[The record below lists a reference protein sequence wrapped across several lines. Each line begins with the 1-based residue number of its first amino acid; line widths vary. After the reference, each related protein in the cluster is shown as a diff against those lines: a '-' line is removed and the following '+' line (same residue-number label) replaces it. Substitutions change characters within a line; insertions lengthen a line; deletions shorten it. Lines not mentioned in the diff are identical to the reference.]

1 MPAPPDRPSIRA
13 LDYLTPTAVLLVS
26 RAWVLREVG
35 AVADLDDGR
44 RAQLA
49 DELSAYEPE
58 RRNGLRNN
66 FIAWLIMLGGAG
78 LASLIG
84 LPAWLG
90 FAGGVLIVLA
100 MARAL
105 ATRALRWRLA
115 QLIDPDSR

>member
-1 MPAPPDRPSIRA
+1 MPAPPDPLPIRA
-13 LDYLTPTAVLLVS
+13 HDYLTPTAVLLVS
-26 RAWVLREVG
+26 RAWVLREVST
-35 AVADLDDGR
+35 VDGQDER
-44 RAQLA
+44 RRVQLV
-49 DELSAYEPE
+49 DELVAYEPE